1 MKIEISSNAQPG
13 LRPELLAVFR
23 RLSLSVRGI
32 EVADDKT
39 YLDIPAL
46 GTQGLSD
53 LVGELADVA
62 GVKGVRE
69 VELLPHECQRMQFA
83 ALVNAISEPLIAVNM
98 SAHVILANAAAIEVF
113 DLDEAS
119 LLIPSARKSL
129 SDLEVGSCL
138 MDRLNT
144 CSGGEVSVKG
154 KPFLV
159 DVLPLVEREEDPHE
173 DAHGA
178 IFIFRSV
185 SALGQSLYAIEKREP
200 LSSSGL
206 IGASSVMHNIGRLI
220 ERFAQVQAPV
230 LITGETGTGKELVA
244 RACHRMSPR
253 AGRAFLALNC
263 AALPESLAESEL
275 FGYAAGAFSGAQRT
289 GKPGLFELADGGTVF
304 LDEIG
309 EMSAYMQAKL
319 LRFLQDGSFMRIGGS
334 SETRV
339 NVCILAATHRDLR
352 ELIKSGQFREDLF
365 YRLNVLTIELP
376 PVRDRRED
384 IPELVNHFI
393 ARASAQVGGRC
404 IGVSAA
410 AMDCLCEYSW
420 PGNAREMEN
429 LLFRAI
435 TLAESEVLQLSDL
448 PPEVRHA
455 AADGKQTRDAARDSH
470 AHSQM
475 APTSGK
481 SVSDIYAS
489 RMEQT
494 ERELLSELY
503 EKFPSTRKLA
513 AQLGLSH
520 SSVAGKLRRLG
531 IAK

>member
-1 MKIEISSNAQPG
+1 MKIEISGSARPG
-13 LRPELLAVFR
+13 LRPELLAVFE
-23 RLSLSVRGI
+23 RLGMGVHGTQ
-32 EVADDKT
+32 VAGNKT
-39 YLDIPAL
+39 YLDVPVLYAE
-46 GTQGLSD
+46 GLSH
-53 LVGELADVA
+53 LVSELTALSGVS
-62 GVKGVRE
+62 GVKQ

-83 ALVNAISEPLIAVNM
+83 ALVNAIAEPMIAVDM
-98 SAHVILANAAAIEVF
+98 SARVILANAAALEVF
-113 DLDEAS
+113 GLDEGSLLLQSPPRSLDDLD
-119 LLIPSARKSL
+119 
-129 SDLEVGSCL
+129 VGSCIV
-138 MDRLNT
+138 DRLRT

-154 KPFLV
+154 KPYLV
-159 DVLPLVEREEDPHE
+159 DVLPLVEQEQDRHE

-178 IFIFRSV
+178 ILIFRCV

-206 IGASSVMHNIGRLI
+206 IGASSAMHNVTRLI
-220 ERFAQVQAPV
+220 ERFAQLQAPV

-244 RACHRMSPR
+244 RACHRMSSR

-309 EMSAYMQAKL
+309 EMSAYLQAKL

-334 SETRV
+334 SETKV
-339 NVCILAATHRDLR
+339 NVRILAATHRDLR
-352 ELIKSGQFREDLF
+352 ALMKTGQFREDLF

-384 IPELVNHFI
+384 VPELVKHFI
-393 ARASAQVGGRC
+393 ARATAQVGGRC
-404 IGVSAA
+404 TGVSAA
-410 AMDCLCEYSW
+410 AMDCLCDYGW

-429 LLFRAI
+429 LLFRAV
-435 TLAESEVLQLSDL
+435 TLAESDVLQVSDL
-448 PPEVRHA
+448 PEEVRHSTSSA
-455 AADGKQTRDAARDSH
+455 KWTQETVYSPGQI
-470 AHSQM
+470 QM
-475 APTSGK
+475 DVASGK
-481 SVSDIYAS
+481 SVADLYAS
-489 RMEQT
+489 KMEQT
-494 ERELLSELY
+494 ERELLSGLY
-503 EKFPSTRKLA
+503 AKFPSTRKLA

-531 IAK
+531 IPK